1 MKSDSLTQRVLW
13 EAPARVDRLPSLRW
27 VRKALKKG
35 LCPFSVM
42 ERQSMVLNFPHSRLG
57 ILTGDPAGGVP
68 ATNSP
73 SGGLRHPEDCKI

>member
-1 MKSDSLTQRVLW
+1 MGSTCQGGQFANSQVGQEGFKERTMSL
-13 EAPARVDRLPSLRW
+13 
-27 VRKALKKG
+27 
-35 LCPFSVM
+35 FVM

-57 ILTGDPAGGVP
+57 ILTGDPAGGVS